1 MKNQNN
7 IRINT
12 MLFIVH
18 HMRKDS
24 NFIIKILNL
33 IIKIKQTKIDQQDEE
48 KIVNDFF
55 KNFNKK
61 LLNFSKFTYGT
72 TLAIYNKDYIE
83 YDILKSNI
91 SLHNLLY
98 KLFNSLEKNAKTIQK
113 DKINTKYIEK
123 YLESFDK
130 ILDTSYNVFK
140 ENIKKIKS
148 FCTNN
153 PYVEDLE
160 QILEIIKLIQDKF
173 LD

>member
-61 LLNFSKFTYGT
+61 FLNFSKFTYGT
-72 TLAIYNKDYIE
+72 TLVIYNKDYIE

>member
-83 YDILKSNI
+83 YNILKSNI

-98 KLFNSLEKNAKTIQK
+98 KLFNSLEKNTKTIQK

-123 YLESFDK
+123 YIESFDK

-160 QILEIIKLIQDKF
+160 QILDIIKLIQDKF
-173 LD
+173 

>member
-33 IIKIKQTKIDQQDEE
+33 IIKIKQTKINQHDEE
-48 KIVNDFF
+48 KIVNDF

-72 TLAIYNKDYIE
+72 TLAIYTKNYIE
-83 YDILKSNI
+83 YHILKSNI

-98 KLFNSLEKNAKTIQK
+98 ELFNSLEKNAKTIQK
-113 DKINTKYIEK
+113 DKLNTKYIER
-123 YLESFDK
+123 YTESFDTL
-130 ILDTSYNVFK
+130 LDTSYSVFK
-140 ENIKKIKS
+140 ENIKRIKS

-160 QILEIIKLIQDKF
+160 QILDIIKLIQDKF
-173 LD
+173 